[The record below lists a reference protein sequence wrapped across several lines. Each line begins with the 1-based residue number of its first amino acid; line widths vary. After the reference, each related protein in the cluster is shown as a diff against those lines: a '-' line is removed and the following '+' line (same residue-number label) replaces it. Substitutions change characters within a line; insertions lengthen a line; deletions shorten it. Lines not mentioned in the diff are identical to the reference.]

1 MLVLAALDGPEALN
15 GYLDSHAEPSRPEP
29 LPEAEKNREPLGAY
43 LKAITVEGFRGI
55 GQKTTLD
62 LPPGPGLTLVVGRNG
77 SGKSSFAEGLEL
89 LVTGESYRWAK
100 RAKVWQQGWRNLHHK
115 PAAID
120 AEFLVEGEKGST
132 VLATRW
138 TDEADL
144 AAAETYAQ
152 IHGKPRMEPEELGWK
167 EALATYRP
175 FLSYNELGSMLDEG
189 PSKLF
194 DALSAILGLGELNE
208 AQELLAEARKAR
220 EKAHKD
226 AGQSRDQIVGLLRPM
241 DDERA
246 RTLVTA
252 MERKDWGVSEAE
264 AVLAQSVT
272 GSAGESDIRALQQIA
287 SLAAPSQEVVT
298 TIAREL
304 REAHERVKATAGTLA
319 GRSKDLAEVLDQ
331 ALRFHT
337 AHGDGDCPVCGQKA
351 ALSGPWHEHQ
361 AKEVKSLRDAAK
373 EATGAHDA
381 ATAARRKA
389 LALPSPT
396 AESLTQATGLGL
408 DAAAATQALDQW
420 RAGLATTAELD
431 ALANHI
437 EATAGPLEKATAA
450 LRTAAMAELQRREDR
465 WKPVAP
471 LLAAWIEPAK
481 QAQKGHEAVKP
492 LKAAEAWLKQ
502 AASDI
507 RNDRFAPIKGKAQQI
522 WNQLRLQSNVSLE
535 DIRLSGTAT
544 KRQVDLDVT
553 VDGLK
558 AAALGVMSQG
568 EQNALA
574 LSLFIPRATL
584 PESPF
589 RFLVIDDPVQSM
601 DPSRIDGLARVLHE
615 TAGKRQVV
623 VFTHDD
629 RLPEAVRR
637 LAIPATVIEVTRREG
652 SARRPPPSQGPGLA
666 VHRGC
671 DHGRQD
677 RRPATPSRPPRH
689 PRPLPPGRRRRLHRK
704 RPPPPSRPR
713 RAPRSSRG
721 SPDQPHRQQV
731 PSRPG
736 PLRRRE
742 AHRRRPP
749 EPAQARQRSR
759 RHLPRH
765 QRRHPRRALHPDAR
779 PGEEHGKASR
789 LDAEA
794 PMTPTETLAL
804 AQQLLDRPDA
814 KTASLWPRAAALL
827 ARQALE
833 HGLDDYW
840 RSRGIPLQAIGTTPQ
855 LVCLAEYLPDTDLAG
870 RTRHTWHALSQA
882 CHHHPYELAPGRDEL
897 SAWMATVGELLAAL
911 DHATDGGLAPHAAS
925 AN

>member
-1 MLVLAALDGPEALN
+1 MAVNPAAGQLAADLVARLSQDPKPDDERDMLVLAALDGPKALN

-55 GQKTTLD
+55 GEKATLD

-152 IHGKPRMEPEELGWK
+152 IHGKPRMAPEELGWK

-194 DALSAILGLGELNE
+194 DALSAILGLGDLNE

-252 MERKDWGVSEAE
+252 MEGKGWGVSEAE

-304 REAHERVKATAGTLA
+304 REAHARVKATAGTLA
-319 GRSKDLAEVLDQ
+319 GRSKDLADVLDQ

-351 ALSGPWHEHQ
+351 ALSGQWHEHQ

-373 EATGAHDA
+373 EATSAHDA
-381 ATAARRKA
+381 AAVARRKA

-420 RAGLATTAELD
+420 RAGLTTTAELD

-450 LRTAAMAELQRREDR
+450 LRTAAMAALQSREDR

-553 VDGLK
+553 VDGFK

-601 DPSRIDGLARVLHE
+601 APSRIDGLARVLHE
-615 TAGKRQVV
+615 TAGKRQLV

-637 LAIPATVIEVTRREG
+637 LAIPATIIEVTRGEG
-652 SARRPPPSQGPGLA
+652 SL
-666 VHRGC
+666 VH
-671 DHGRQD
+671 
-677 RRPATPSRPPRH
+677 
-689 PRPLPPGRRRRLHRK
+689 L
-704 RPPPPSRPR
+704 R
-713 RAPRSSRG
+713 RAKDPVSRYI
-721 SPDQPHRQQV
+721 
-731 PSRPG
+731 
-736 PLRRRE
+736 E
-742 AHRRRPP
+742 
-749 EPAQARQRSR
+749 
-759 RHLPRH
+759 
-765 QRRHPRRALHPDAR
+765 DAI
-779 PGEEHGKASR
+779 
-789 LDAEA
+789 
-794 PMTPTETLAL
+794 TV
-804 AQQLLDRPDA
+804 A
-814 KTASLWPRAAALL
+814 KTDDILLSEGWGLWTL
-827 ARQALE
+827 
-833 HGLDDYW
+833 
-840 RSRGIPLQAIGTTPQ
+840 STST
-855 LVCLAEYLPDTDLAG
+855 CL
-870 RTRHTWHALSQA
+870 
-882 CHHHPYELAPGRDEL
+882 
-897 SAWMATVGELLAAL
+897 
-911 DHATDGGLAPHAAS
+911 
-925 AN
+925 N